1 MNLTRHIPNTITCLN
16 LVCGI
21 AGIIAC
27 FSLRFDLAFY
37 FMLAAIVCDFCDGL
51 AARALGAYS
60 ELGKQLDS
68 LSDLVSF
75 GVLPA
80 IILNRMMLSL
90 TWSESPVCYLP
101 LMFAVFAA
109 LRLAKFNID
118 TEQSESFRGLAT
130 PAAAILCGALAY
142 YTVVEPYGFLADWS
156 RNLWFIPCLTA
167 VLCGLMVSRVE
178 MFSFKFHKGQGRGTK
193 VFAQRVFLAA
203 FAVCSLAACLL
214 LGLNASLAVIA
225 TILVYILTA
234 IVA

>member
-16 LVCGI
+16 LLCGLC
-21 AGIIAC
+21 GIIAA

-37 FMLAAIVCDFCDGL
+37 FMLAATVFDFCDGL
-51 AARALGAYS
+51 TARALGAYS

-80 IILNRMMLSL
+80 FILNRMMLSM
-90 TWSESPVCYLP
+90 TWSDSLICYLP

-118 TEQSESFRGLAT
+118 TEQGESFRGLAT

-167 VLCGLMVSRVE
+167 VLCGLMISRVE

-193 VFAQRVFLAA
+193 VFVQRVFLAA
-203 FAVCSLAACLL
+203 FAVGALAACLL

>member
-1 MNLTRHIPNTITCLN
+1 MNITRHIPNTITCMN
-16 LVCGI
+16 LACGLC
-21 AGIIAC
+21 GIIAA
-27 FSLRFDLAFY
+27 FSLRFDWAFGL
-37 FMLAAIVCDFCDGL
+37 MLAAIVCDFCDGL

-90 TWSESPVCYLP
+90 TWSDSPLCYLP

-130 PAAAILCGALAY
+130 PAAALLCGALAY
-142 YTVVEPYGFLADWS
+142 YTVVEPYGFLAEWA
-156 RNLWFIPCLTA
+156 RNLWFIPCLTV

-193 VFAQRVFLAA
+193 VFVQRVFLAA
-203 FAVCSLAACLL
+203 FAVGALAACLL
-214 LGLNASLAVIA
+214 LGINASLAVIA

>member
-1 MNLTRHIPNTITCLN
+1 MNLTKHIPNTITCLN

-27 FSLRFDLAFY
+27 FSLRFDWAFY
-37 FMLAAIVCDFCDGL
+37 FMLAATVFDFCDGL
-51 AARALGAYS
+51 SARALGAYS
-60 ELGKQLDS
+60 DMGKELDS

-80 IILNRMMLSL
+80 IILNRMMLSM
-90 TWSESPVCYLP
+90 TWSDSPICYLP
-101 LMFAVFAA
+101 LMFAIFAA
-109 LRLAKFNID
+109 LRLAKFNVD

-142 YTVVEPYGFLADWS
+142 YTVVEPYGFLAEWS

-178 MFSFKFHKGQGRGTK
+178 MFSFKFHKGQGRGT
-193 VFAQRVFLAA
+193 RVFVKRVFVIA
-203 FAVCSLAACLL
+203 FAVCIFAACLIL
-214 LGLNASLAVIA
+214 QMNWSLAVIS

-234 IVA
+234 ILA